1 CNNLNKL
8 CKNFHVIYNKIVH
21 RGFFIM
27 RKILLLILA
36 SLSVFTVSCN
46 NTKILEENTK
56 DNEVLNKY
64 KI

>member
-1 CNNLNKL
+1 
-8 CKNFHVIYNKIVH
+8 
-21 RGFFIM
+21 M

-36 SLSVFTVSCN
+36 SLSVFMVSCN